1 MALTFNED
9 THWRD
14 SARSA
19 RFFMVDARAA
29 FPIFVFLM
37 HIRYW
42 TGGLVIVSMIFFS
55 ILERYGFTVPIFG
68 RWLRGFLAGPLKMSI
83 PWWRQ

>member
-1 MALTFNED
+1 MANTFSAD
-9 THWRD
+9 SHWRD
-14 SARSA
+14 SGRAA

-42 TGGLVIVSMIFFS
+42 TGSLVLISMIFFS
-55 ILERYGFTVPIFG
+55 ILEKYGFTVLVFG
-68 RWLRGFLAGPLKMSI
+68 RWLRTFLAGPLKMSI